1 MIDYETLYYYLGV
14 MKQQL
19 RKTGGFRIPYLNCWH
34 RNMHKIKFIF
44 L

>member
-19 RKTGGFRIPYLNCWH
+19 RKTGGFRIPYLNDGTEICI
-34 RNMHKIKFIF
+34 RLKS
-44 L
+44 